1 MATATTYDVPECLR
15 QERFAPDEWPDLG
28 LCESYVGWSQHKRT
42 DPGCNKFPKSTSLR
56 HLKPRCQVA
65 TLNCGRMR

>member
-1 MATATTYDVPECLR
+1 MMATATTYDVPECLR

-42 DPGCNKFPKSTSLR
+42 DPGW
-56 HLKPRCQVA
+56 PRQVSKVDFFA
-65 TLNCGRMR
+65 PSETT